1 MLVALMIVLPF
12 PIGWFV
18 RHRLTAYV
26 AYLAAFSF
34 LFTFQSTELIID
46 WAGGDTRAFGG
57 FPKAGKGEAYSY
69 GLVNLIFLAV
79 GLGLLTLGTILAS
92 RRRARR
98 AVPAAVPV
106 DA

>member
-57 FPKAGKGEAYSY
+57 FPKADSDTWSY
-69 GLVNLIFLAV
+69 GVVNLGFLVV
-79 GLGLLTLGTILAS
+79 GLGLLTLGTVLAS

-98 AVPAAVPV
+98 AIPAAVHV